1 MLKRKPIVSIGI
13 FGSVGHLL
21 ALRKPAICQELLKQV
36 RTSFRVIA
44 LSKPE
49 PGYLFESYLS
59 MENFT
64 LPADTATLLGKFFEH
79 FEATK
84 KRLLYDGQEPP
95 LVARGDAIS
104 LANLR
109 TALKLS

>member
-1 MLKRKPIVSIGI
+1 MGDEEEEDLQNVLRKKPIVSVGI

-21 ALRKPAICQELLKQV
+21 ALKKPAICQELLKQV

-49 PGYLFESYLS
+49 PGYLFESYLY

-64 LPADTATLLGKFFEH
+64 LPGDTATLLGKFFEH
-79 FEATK
+79 FENE
-84 KRLLYDGQEPP
+84 KRQRLYG
-95 LVARGDAIS
+95 G
-104 LANLR
+104 
-109 TALKLS
+109 